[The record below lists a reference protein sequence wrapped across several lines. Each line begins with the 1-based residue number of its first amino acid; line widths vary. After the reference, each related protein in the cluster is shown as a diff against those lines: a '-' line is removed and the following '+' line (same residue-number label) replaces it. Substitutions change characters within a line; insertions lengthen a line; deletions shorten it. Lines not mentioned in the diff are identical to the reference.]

1 VVRHLGGARRTIES
15 RIRKQEAS
23 GPAVASLVAGNLVTL
38 GGVLFGGLTPGTVAG
53 TYLIEIAVV
62 GVMLSIVP
70 LIPSLP
76 WENKDGDFP
85 RWKGAL
91 YLFIFA
97 CIHTS
102 GAALF
107 MGGLFGGRVGDMALL
122 QYVID
127 HFGSYWYAVVALA
140 LSNGL
145 VLFRWARTQRKGKG
159 HLDVPMAQFLRL
171 TIAATMFIFPGMI
184 LEIFSAPTFSSPVMG
199 SIVVLTKTGADVVMY
214 YRFSGEGL

>member
-1 VVRHLGGARRTIES
+1 MKPAKRRVS
-15 RIRKQEAS
+15 SQ
-23 GPAVASLVAGNLVTL
+23 AVASLVVGNLVTL

-76 WENKDGDFP
+76 WENKSGDLP
-85 RWKGAL
+85 RWKGSL

-97 CIHTS
+97 CIHAS

-107 MGGLFGGRVGDMALL
+107 MGGLFGGRVGDTVLL
-122 QYVID
+122 HYVID
-127 HFGSYWYAVVALA
+127 NFRSYWYAVAALVV
-140 LSNGL
+140 SNAIL
-145 VLFRWARTQRKGKG
+145 LFRWARSQREGKG
-159 HLDVPMAQFLRL
+159 HLDGPMAQFLRL

-184 LEIFSAPTFSSPVMG
+184 LEIFSAPSFSSPVMG
-199 SIVVLTKTGADVVMY
+199 SIVVLTKTGADVLMY